1 MLVDAGWAGG
11 EASRLGESGGFIPR
25 RVAAVMDSWSEETL
39 LAAVIIPECRTVWL
53 TRLGINL
60 VLARLALD
68 EERVEAINLILD
80 ELEHA
85 APPIG

>member
-1 MLVDAGWAGG
+1 MPLTD
-11 EASRLGESGGFIPR
+11 
-25 RVAAVMDSWSEETL
+25 VAAVMDSWSDETL
-39 LAAVIIPECRTVWL
+39 LAAVVIPECGTVWL
-53 TRLGINL
+53 TRAGINL

-68 EERVEAINLILD
+68 EERVEAINLMLD